1 MSSKG
6 RLLRKLRKVMG
17 VAVASSSLFACS
29 SQSSCAK
36 NDTYEVIYESGKDS
50 PGLGL
55 KYDESVKILRI
66 SGLDI
71 IPAECGSRMQD
82 DSWWI
87 FDEVEWIN
95 IRNVENI
102 GTCSFSLCKTLMG
115 VTLDDKVKVIGDK
128 AFDSCY
134 NLKEIVIPKG
144 ITNIDQSAFEDCS
157 RMKKVVILGTDAN
170 GAKIGK
176 YAFRGCE
183 NLESL
188 TIPNSISEI
197 GDAAFAN
204 TNLTK
209 IKVLGDPANNKSLLE
224 KLRKTIVPRYGEI
237 IEFKRWAADDLG
249 ITYEVLRK
257 KADQTNEALRE
268 KADQTNEALRK
279 KANQNLNRTD
289 QGVWKPRIPLRYLG
303 TWDVLE
309 WERVLENSPFF

>member
-71 IPAECGSRMQD
+71 KRPAKFVSDIEEDNS
-82 DSWWI
+82 WI
-87 FDEVEWIN
+87 FDKVEWIN
-95 IRNVENI
+95 IRNVKKI
-102 GTCSFSLCKTLMG
+102 DYCSFASCTKLMG
-115 VTLDDKVKVIGDK
+115 VTLDDKVKVIGVS
-128 AFDSCY
+128 AFDNCY
-134 NLKEIVIPKG
+134 NLKEIVVPKG
-144 ITNIDQSAFEDCS
+144 ITNIGQSAFEDCT

-257 KADQTNEALRE
+257 KAD
-268 KADQTNEALRK
+268 
-279 KANQNLNRTD
+279 
-289 QGVWKPRIPLRYLG
+289 
-303 TWDVLE
+303 
-309 WERVLENSPFF
+309 